1 MQKLTSRQLQ
11 AQKTKRKIYN
21 AAVDL
26 FNRHGFDNT
35 TIEDI
40 SRKAGVSVG
49 AFYHYYP
56 SKSDIYHELFQKI
69 DDFCETTVEPK
80 LTKEDFYENIILYF
94 RHYAAYNSARG
105 TDAVKQLFNTLNV
118 LFLDKNRYMFKLLRE
133 IIRKGEEKNQLTK
146 EMTPDEIQEFLMVVA
161 RGVVYDWLVHDG
173 DYDLETKMVK
183 YISEMRYIF
192 VVR

>member
-21 AAVDL
+21 SAIDL

-56 SKSDIYHELFQKI
+56 SKSDIYHELFHKL
-69 DDFCETTVEPK
+69 DEYCETTVTPK
-80 LTKEDFYENIILYF
+80 LTEDDFYDNIILYF
-94 RHYAAYNSARG
+94 KHYAAYNSARG

-118 LFLDKNRYMFKLLRE
+118 LFLDKSRYMFKLLHD
-133 IIRKGEEKNQLTK
+133 IIKKGEEKNQLTG
-146 EMTPDEIQEFLMVVA
+146 EMTSDEIHEFLMVVA

-173 DYDLETKMVK
+173 DYDLETRMVS
-183 YISEMRYIF
+183 YITEMKHIF
-192 VVR
+192 VAK